1 MKKQT
6 KVIALFILV
15 LACMPALIG
24 CIPNNPDPTVPDE
37 SKETEANF
45 TLVLNSD
52 GNSYT
57 IKKYTGSKTEVTVPK
72 TYKNLPVT
80 AVGDGAFYNCDSLT
94 SVIIPDSVISIG
106 SQAFYV
112 CSNLTSVTMGSSV
125 TVIGEGAFAGCRSL
139 TGLTI
144 PDSVTTI
151 SDSMFVGCT
160 GLTSVTFGESVT
172 TIGPLAFYGCTGLTE
187 IIIPDSVTTIGKE
200 AFEYCSGLTS
210 VTFENPNGW
219 YVTKKSFATSGT
231 DLDLTDP
238 AKNAEYLTATYSEYY
253 WKRK

>member
-80 AVGDGAFYNCDSLT
+80 TVGDGAFYNCDSLT
-94 SVIIPDSVISIG
+94 SVIIPDSVTSIG

-125 TVIGEGAFAGCRSL
+125 TAIGEGAFAGCRSL

-144 PDSVTTI
+144 PDSVTSI
-151 SDSMFVGCT
+151 GNWAFSYCT
-160 GLTSVTFGESVT
+160 
-172 TIGPLAFYGCTGLTE
+172 
-187 IIIPDSVTTIGKE
+187 
-200 AFEYCSGLTS
+200 GLTS